1 MSRLGFS
8 INDTFHTSCRSQP
21 ARQFTSIRELNRNV
35 WPTVLPRR
43 SYFVD
48 PALLRGG
55 VYIMV
60 LAATVAMITELPF
73 HLGLAIAAAIRSLP
87 V

>member
-8 INDTFHTSCRSQP
+8 INDTFHASCRSQP
-21 ARQFTSIRELNRNV
+21 AQQLTSIRELNRNV
-35 WPTVLPRR
+35 WPTVSPRR

-48 PALLRGG
+48 PALLRGA

-60 LAATVAMITELPF
+60 LAATVTVIITGLPF
-73 HLGLAIAAAIRSLP
+73 HLD
-87 V
+87 